1 MQPLPKRGSGLEY
14 HYSVVQRTVLVHQDP
29 VTGLLP
35 AHQIEGCENH
45 AWIRDNVYSIS
56 AVWALALAYRRQPE
70 KDGQVTS
77 LTEKEITSTN
87 NQARSYL
94 LEKATLKCMRGLLMA
109 MMGQRS
115 KVFLIMS

>member
-77 LTEKEITSTN
+77 LSKKGNSVDQYSGEK
-87 NQARSYL
+87 L
-94 LEKATLKCMRGLLMA
+94 LT
-109 MMGQRS
+109 
-115 KVFLIMS
+115 

>member
-77 LTEKEITSTN
+77 IFKKIIP
-87 NQARSYL
+87 
-94 LEKATLKCMRGLLMA
+94 LKGLFTFF
-109 MMGQRS
+109 
-115 KVFLIMS
+115 VFLDTSHILNSNGVWYN

>member
-77 LTEKEITSTN
+77 LSKKGNSVDQYSGEK
-87 NQARSYL
+87 L
-94 LEKATLKCMRGLLMA
+94 LA
-109 MMGQRS
+109 
-115 KVFLIMS
+115 